1 MNHIMKLLMLIS
13 TLFILTACGNDNGA
27 IELQFSEQEA
37 GQESY
42 KTRMIIT
49 DEFLRIDDGPDNK
62 DFILFDREAGKISS
76 VSYDNQRIFEIVYQ
90 QLTLEKPADLM
101 WEHMIIEAKGAP
113 TIDGI
118 VPTGHSFSA
127 NKQTCLQTMSA
138 KGLLEKA
145 RIALIEYQTVL
156 AGEHAANFDKTPKD
170 QRQACDSALSIF
182 HATDSLKYGFPIIEW
197 DSAGHRRQLSNYTE
211 NADISADLFKLPSD
225 FKAFSL
231 HEKAVRE

>member
-1 MNHIMKLLMLIS
+1 MKLLILIT
-13 TLFILTACGNDNGA
+13 TLLTLTACGNNSGA
-27 IELQFSEQEA
+27 IELQLSEQEA
-37 GQESY
+37 GVDPY

-49 DEFLRIDDGPDNK
+49 DDFLRIDDGPDNK
-62 DFILFDREAGKISS
+62 DFILFDRKARKISS
-76 VSYDNQRIFEIVYQ
+76 VSYGNQRTFEISFHEI
-90 QLTLEKPADLM
+90 TLEKPADLT

-138 KGLLEKA
+138 RGLLEKA
-145 RIALIEYQTVL
+145 RIALIEYQIVL
-156 AGEHAANFDKTPKD
+156 AGEHAANFGKTPKD

-182 HATDSLKYGFPIIEW
+182 HATDSLRYGFPIVEW

-211 NADISADLFKLPSD
+211 NADVSADLFKLPED
-225 FKAFSL
+225 FKVFSL
-231 HEKAVRE
+231 N